1 MIDMVLM
8 LTGVMA
14 LGAVVVGVV
23 VFIFANIDI

>member
-23 VFIFANIDI
+23 VFIFSNIDI

>member
-1 MIDMVLM
+1 MIDMVLL

-14 LGAVVVGVV
+14 LGAFAVGVV